1 MIGTQKGSS
10 ISLSKDEWHIFEIDW
25 TKDVIRFAVDK
36 QVYFEFQKGDS
47 ISVWPFD
54 QEFHVI
60 MNVAVGGNWG
70 GQQGIDSDAFVGFG
84 QVMEIDYVRVYG
96 EISVRECFIECVA
109 FISSLSLC
117 LYMKHSF
124 LLRGCSV

>member
-47 ISVWPFD
+47 ASVWPFD
-54 QEFHVI
+54 QGFHLI

-70 GQQGIDSDAFVGFG
+70 GQQGIDSDAFVGSG

-96 EISVRECFIECVA
+96 EIPVRA
-109 FISSLSLC
+109 F
-117 LYMKHSF
+117 Y
-124 LLRGCSV
+124 